1 MLIENDDGAELVKA
15 VLDWEVEKKY
25 LLEAVTDM
33 RNKLKAF
40 FRCNRDEKQ
49 HLLSLAQ
56 AAERKL
62 DRLLE
67 KLRAPI
73 TPSLK
78 LFS

>member
-1 MLIENDDGAELVKA
+1 MLLENDDGAELVKA

-25 LLEAVTDM
+25 LLDAVTDM
-33 RNKLKAF
+33 RNKQKAF
-40 FRCNRDEKQ
+40 YRGDRDAKP
-49 HLLSLAQ
+49 HLLSMAQ

-78 LFS
+78 LW